1 MKIDKVMTTVGVL
14 VHLEIIPNQKKKKKF
29 FFLHYGWETMYNQ
42 GKYLF
47 EKANT
52 LRTWVFQ
59 EKNIKNE
66 WNGYIFNEF
75 NIKPTSCSIF

>member
-1 MKIDKVMTTVGVL
+1 
-14 VHLEIIPNQKKKKKF
+14 
-29 FFLHYGWETMYNQ
+29 MYNQ